1 MECRVYTQAVA
12 AAHPQQD
19 EVFSNKTGGPEAPKS
34 NVVSHKEHWTQS
46 QEFRVLTL
54 GKLLAGCV
62 SVRKL
67 HALSG
72 PQSLHL

>member
-1 MECRVYTQAVA
+1 ML
-12 AAHPQQD
+12 
-19 EVFSNKTGGPEAPKS
+19 
-34 NVVSHKEHWTQS
+34 SHEEHWTKS

-67 HALSG
+67 HALSR
-72 PQSLHL
+72 PQSLQL